1 MKAKVSASWC
11 NLYYTH
17 STVIYKYIFFVLFNY
32 KFLKLGG
39 IWKRQ
44 KTKKDIHRL
53 SNFYNWWFIC
63 ILYPWSFL
71 YWKLKEK
78 KNLYWGR
85 GKKIKNCLAYQCGL
99 ALTRSWVWPLAG
111 VKQFFFFSSS
121 SLLLLPLNDAWF
133 LIFFIP
139 LGSLCPSLHES
150 VSGEGVGLGSS
161 KLW

>member
-111 VKQFFFFSSS
+111 VKQFFFFF
-121 SLLLLPLNDAWF
+121 SLAFATKWC
-133 LIFFIP
+133 LIFDLLYPPWI
-139 LGSLCPSLHES
+139 S
-150 VSGEGVGLGSS
+150 VSLTSWISFRGGGGVRIL
-161 KLW
+161 

>member
-85 GKKIKNCLAYQCGL
+85 GKKNKKLSGLSMWPCLDQVLSL
-99 ALTRSWVWPLAG
+99 ASCWCQAIFFF
-111 VKQFFFFSSS
+111 FFFFS
-121 SLLLLPLNDAWF
+121 LAFATKWC
-133 LIFFIP
+133 LIFDLLYPPWI
-139 LGSLCPSLHES
+139 S
-150 VSGEGVGLGSS
+150 VSLTSWISFRGWG
-161 KLW
+161 

>member
-78 KNLYWGR
+78 KSILG
-85 GKKIKNCLAYQCGL
+85 GGEKKKKI
-99 ALTRSWVWPLAG
+99 VWPINVALPWPG
-111 VKQFFFFSSS
+111 LESGLLLVSSNFFIFFFSFF
-121 SLLLLPLNDAWF
+121 SLAFATKWC
-133 LIFFIP
+133 LIFDLLYP
-139 LGSLCPSLHES
+139 PVSLTSWIS
-150 VSGEGVGLGSS
+150 FRGGGGVRIL
-161 KLW
+161 

>member
-78 KNLYWGR
+78 KIYIG
-85 GKKIKNCLAYQCGL
+85 GEKKIKNCLAYQCGL

-111 VKQFFFFSSS
+111 VKQFIYFFFFFS
-121 SLLLLPLNDAWF
+121 LAFATKWC
-133 LIFFIP
+133 LIFDLLYPPWI
-139 LGSLCPSLHES
+139 S
-150 VSGEGVGLGSS
+150 VSLTSWISFRGGGGVRIL
-161 KLW
+161 

>member
-78 KNLYWGR
+78 KKNLYWGR

-111 VKQFFFFSSS
+111 VKQFFFFFF
-121 SLLLLPLNDAWF
+121 SLAFATKWC
-133 LIFFIP
+133 LIFDLLYPPWI
-139 LGSLCPSLHES
+139 S
-150 VSGEGVGLGSS
+150 VSLTSWISFRGGGGVRIL
-161 KLW
+161 

>member
-85 GKKIKNCLAYQCGL
+85 GKKNKKLPGLSMWPCLDQVLSL
-99 ALTRSWVWPLAG
+99 ASCWCQAI
-111 VKQFFFFSSS
+111 FFSSS

>member
-78 KNLYWGR
+78 KKSILGE

-111 VKQFFFFSSS
+111 VKQFFFFFF
-121 SLLLLPLNDAWF
+121 SLAFATKWC
-133 LIFFIP
+133 LIFDLLYPPWI
-139 LGSLCPSLHES
+139 S
-150 VSGEGVGLGSS
+150 VSLTSWISFRGGGGVRIL
-161 KLW
+161 

>member
-111 VKQFFFFSSS
+111 VKQFFFFFFFF
-121 SLLLLPLNDAWF
+121 SLAFATKWC
-133 LIFFIP
+133 LIFDLLYPPWI
-139 LGSLCPSLHES
+139 S
-150 VSGEGVGLGSS
+150 VSLTSWISFRGGGGVRIL
-161 KLW
+161 

>member
-111 VKQFFFFSSS
+111 VKQFFFFFF
-121 SLLLLPLNDAWF
+121 SLAFATKWC
-133 LIFFIP
+133 LIFDLLYPPWI
-139 LGSLCPSLHES
+139 S
-150 VSGEGVGLGSS
+150 VSLTSWISFRGGGGVRIL
-161 KLW
+161 

>member
-111 VKQFFFFSSS
+111 VKQFFFSFFFS
-121 SLLLLPLNDAWF
+121 LAFATKWC
-133 LIFFIP
+133 LIFDLLYPPWI
-139 LGSLCPSLHES
+139 S
-150 VSGEGVGLGSS
+150 VSLTSWISFRGGGGVRIL
-161 KLW
+161 

>member
-111 VKQFFFFSSS
+111 VKQFFFFFFFF
-121 SLLLLPLNDAWF
+121 LAFATKWC
-133 LIFFIP
+133 LIFDLLYPPWI
-139 LGSLCPSLHES
+139 S
-150 VSGEGVGLGSS
+150 VSLTSWISFRGGGGVRIL
-161 KLW
+161 

>member
-1 MKAKVSASWC
+1 MKAKVSESWC

-111 VKQFFFFSSS
+111 VKQFFFFF
-121 SLLLLPLNDAWF
+121 SLAFATKWC
-133 LIFFIP
+133 LIFDLLYPPWI
-139 LGSLCPSLHES
+139 S
-150 VSGEGVGLGSS
+150 VSLTSWISFRGGGGVRIL
-161 KLW
+161 

>member
-78 KNLYWGR
+78 KKSILGE
-85 GKKIKNCLAYQCGL
+85 GEKNKLSGLSMWPCLDQVLSL
-99 ALTRSWVWPLAG
+99 ASCWCQAI
-111 VKQFFFFSSS
+111 FFSSS

>member
-85 GKKIKNCLAYQCGL
+85 GKKNKKLSGLSMWPCLDQVLSL
-99 ALTRSWVWPLAG
+99 ASCWCQAI
-111 VKQFFFFSSS
+111 FFSSS

>member
-78 KNLYWGR
+78 KKSILGE
-85 GKKIKNCLAYQCGL
+85 GKKNKKLPGLSMWPCLDQVLSL
-99 ALTRSWVWPLAG
+99 ASCWCQAI
-111 VKQFFFFSSS
+111 FFSSS

>member
-78 KNLYWGR
+78 KIYIGGGEKN
-85 GKKIKNCLAYQCGL
+85 KKLSGLSMWPCLDQVLSL
-99 ALTRSWVWPLAG
+99 ASCWCQAI
-111 VKQFFFFSSS
+111 FFSSS